1 MALQGIAESGKSAA
15 IAANVCSRPPLRRLL
30 ILMIIY
36 RHPVNHLP
44 NTTFHLGETAGDRQ
58 VMVFKAAT
66 FHGIA
71 PAIES
76 ENAMRSALEC
86 EVANALAVAG
96 GLDASDVTVTA
107 VGQEIRL
114 GGTVATLG
122 EMKRASAV
130 AEAMAGVRL
139 VRNRILVG

>member
-1 MALQGIAESGKSAA
+1 
-15 IAANVCSRPPLRRLL
+15 
-30 ILMIIY
+30 MIIY
-36 RHPVNHLP
+36 VPPVNKLP
-44 NTTFHLGETAGDRQ
+44 SATFHVGETAGDEQ

-71 PAIES
+71 PTIES

-114 GGTVATLG
+114 AGTVATSD
-122 EMKRASAV
+122 EVKRASAV
-130 AEAMAGVRL
+130 AEAMPGVRL

>member
-1 MALQGIAESGKSAA
+1 MPRFM
-15 IAANVCSRPPLRRLL
+15 V
-30 ILMIIY
+30 
-36 RHPVNHLP
+36 
-44 NTTFHLGETAGDRQ
+44 GETAGDGQ

-71 PAIES
+71 PVIES

-114 GGTVATLG
+114 AGTVATLG
-122 EMKRASAV
+122 EVKRASAV
-130 AEAMAGVRL
+130 AEAMSGVRL
-139 VRNRILVG
+139 VRNRIVVG